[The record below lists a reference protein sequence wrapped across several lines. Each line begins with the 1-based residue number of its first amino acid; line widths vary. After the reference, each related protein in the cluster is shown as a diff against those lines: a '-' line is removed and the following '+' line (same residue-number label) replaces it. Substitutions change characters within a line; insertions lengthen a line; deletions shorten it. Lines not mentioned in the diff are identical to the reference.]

1 MSALEPM
8 MIGPQSYNTK
18 SVWRAGNPWPHNH
31 WTLDHG
37 TQEKGPW
44 KRNPGPKLPRPQTTW
59 PILKGEEMRLLS
71 WDWDLLRVKKSKTF
85 RTARFS
91 GHFLVHPDTFQI
103 IQTHCRSSTRLSGFL
118 DTFQIFQT
126 LSDHPDAFQITW
138 IGKIQIIKT
147 IFRLSGHLA
156 DHPIHSLRNDQTPKP
171 GTKAN

>member
-18 SVWRAGNPWPHNH
+18 SVWRAGRGNFDHTTIELWTTEPKKRDPGKE
-31 WTLDHG
+31 TLD
-37 TQEKGPW
+37 Q
-44 KRNPGPKLPRPQTTW
+44 NSLDPRPPDPFW
-59 PILKGEEMRLLS
+59 RERKWDF

-91 GHFLVHPDTFQI
+91 GHFLVHPDTFEI
-103 IQTHCRSSTRLSGFL
+103 IQTRCRSSTRLSGFL

-126 LSDHPDAFQITW
+126 LSDHSDAFQINW
-138 IGKIQIIKT
+138 ISKIQIIKT

-156 DHPIHSLRNDQTPKP
+156 DHPIHSLRKDQTPKP